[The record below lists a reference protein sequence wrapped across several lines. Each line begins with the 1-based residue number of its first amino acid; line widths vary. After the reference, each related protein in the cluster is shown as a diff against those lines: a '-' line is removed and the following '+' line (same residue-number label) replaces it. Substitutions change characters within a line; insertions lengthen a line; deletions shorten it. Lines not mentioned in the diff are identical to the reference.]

1 MSLVIVS
8 TVGFIAATAMINTYI
23 GNKEEKS
30 YQEAL
35 KSGKIEDDGYGF
47 ENRQVK

>member
-1 MSLVIVS
+1 MILTIVS
-8 TVGFIAATAMINTYI
+8 TVVFISVTALINTYI

-35 KSGKIEDDGYGF
+35 KSGKIEDDGYGI
-47 ENRQVK
+47 E